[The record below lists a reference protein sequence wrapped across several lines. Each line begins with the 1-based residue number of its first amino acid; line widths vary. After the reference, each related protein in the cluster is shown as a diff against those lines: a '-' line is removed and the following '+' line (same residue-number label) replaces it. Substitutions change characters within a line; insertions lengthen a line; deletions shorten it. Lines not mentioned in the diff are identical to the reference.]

1 MVYMYMSNVWTVFGL
16 DTFYIY
22 DTVITVYVHVYNT
35 VTVFVPVQV
44 HNTYTLN
51 IEYVGYMLLV
61 FVYMH
66 YISLFLTHMLVELWY
81 FGH

>member
-35 VTVFVPVQV
+35 VTVFVPV